1 MIIEKKEPS
10 TSRARL
16 AKCKTMGFPLL
27 IFSLDREL
35 FAGKAKS
42 ISLPGADGR
51 IQILPDH
58 AQLISLLQEGDVVIE
73 EEDGKKQTLPIAG
86 GVAEVREE
94 KVVALV
100 HF

>member
-1 MIIEKKEPS
+1 M
-10 TSRARL
+10 A
-16 AKCKTMGFPLL
+16 FPLF

-35 FAGKAKS
+35 FAGKANT

-51 IQILPDH
+51 IQILPNH
-58 AQLISLLQEGDVVIE
+58 APLISLLKEGEIVIE
-73 EEDGKKQTLPIAG
+73 QESGDSQKLPIEG

-94 KVVALV
+94 KVVVLV